1 MELLEQMQQNELYEQ
16 MFGGKAKFWTGDM
29 EVEQE
34 ALNQIRNISNLPIL
48 DGHIA
53 IMPDVHFGMGA
64 TVGSVLPLKAAV
76 IPAAVGVDI
85 GCGMIAVQLS
95 LKASDLPDDLKA
107 VRAQIERD
115 VPVGFNYHHRHIN
128 TNSKGLEGMRIQRE
142 RDKLLNAFEGLRI
155 MKRIG
160 KFDEK
165 RMAQQIGTLGGG
177 NHFIELCLDTEQ
189 NVWVMLHSGSRNVGK
204 TIGECATEF
213 AKERA
218 LSAGIKLPDM
228 NLAWFDEGTEMF
240 DEYVEGMSWAQGYAR
255 LNRDLMMLFVL
266 DALKRHLKPF
276 TLVNDAVNIHH
287 NYLSQETHYGR
298 SMWITRKGAV
308 SAAKGQWGIIPGSM
322 GAKSFIVCGKGHEAA
337 YCSCSHGAGRVM
349 SRTKAKKTISVE
361 EFAQQTSG
369 VECRKD
375 EGMLDEAPGAYKD
388 IEAVMAAQ
396 SDLVEVKATLK
407 QILCVKG

>member
-1 MELLEQMQQNELYEQ
+1 MKQNELYEQ
-16 MFGGKAKFWTGDM
+16 MLGGKAKFWTGGM

-64 TVGSVLPLKAAV
+64 TVGSVLPLRNAV

-85 GCGMIAVQLS
+85 GCGMMAVQLS
-95 LKASDLPDDLKA
+95 LKASDLPENLK
-107 VRAQIERD
+107 VIRDQIERD
-115 VPVGFNYHHRHIN
+115 VPVGFNYHQRNVN
-128 TNSKGLEGMRIQRE
+128 TNGKGLEGMRIQRE
-142 RDKLLNAFEGLRI
+142 RDKLLNDFGGLRI
-155 MKRIG
+155 MKRI
-160 KFDEK
+160 KRFDEK
-165 RMAQQIGTLGGG
+165 RMEHQIGTLGGG

-204 TIGECATEF
+204 TIGEAATEF

-218 LSAGIKLPDM
+218 MSQGIMMADM
-228 NLAWFDEGTEMF
+228 NLAWFDEGTPLFE
-240 DEYVEGMSWAQGYAR
+240 EYVEGMSWAQGYAR

-287 NYLSQETHYGR
+287 NYLSKETHYGR

-322 GAKSFIVCGKGHEAA
+322 GAKSFIVCGKGHEAS

-349 SRTKAKKTISVE
+349 SRSKAKKIVSLAD
-361 EFAQQTSG
+361 FAEQTAG

-375 EGMLDEAPGAYKD
+375 EGVLDEAPAAYKD
-388 IEAVMAAQ
+388 IIEVMRAQ
-396 SDLVEVKATLK
+396 EDLVEIKAELK

>member
-1 MELLEQMQQNELYEQ
+1 MKQNELYEQ
-16 MFGGKAKFWTGDM
+16 MLGGKAKFWTGGM

-64 TVGSVLPLKAAV
+64 TVGSVLPLRNAV

-85 GCGMIAVQLS
+85 GCGMMAVQLS
-95 LKASDLPDDLKA
+95 LKASDLPENLK
-107 VRAQIERD
+107 VIRDQIERD
-115 VPVGFNYHHRHIN
+115 VPVGFNYHQRNVN
-128 TNSKGLEGMRIQRE
+128 TNGKGLEGMRIQRE
-142 RDKLLNAFEGLRI
+142 RDKLLNDFGGLRI
-155 MKRIG
+155 MKRI
-160 KFDEK
+160 KRFDEK
-165 RMAQQIGTLGGG
+165 RMEHQIGTLGGG

-204 TIGECATEF
+204 TIGEAATEF

-218 LSAGIKLPDM
+218 MSQGIKMADM
-228 NLAWFDEGTEMF
+228 NLAWFDEGTPLFE
-240 DEYVEGMSWAQGYAR
+240 EYVEGMSWAQGYAR

-287 NYLSQETHYGR
+287 NYLSKETHYGR

-322 GAKSFIVCGKGHEAA
+322 GAKSFIVCGKGHEAS

-349 SRTKAKKTISVE
+349 SRSKAKKIVSLAD
-361 EFAQQTSG
+361 FAEQTAG

-375 EGMLDEAPGAYKD
+375 EGVLDEAPAAYKD
-388 IEAVMAAQ
+388 IIEVMRAQ
-396 SDLVEVKATLK
+396 EDLVEIKAELK